1 MNVKFQAEMKEL
13 DEKFAAISEDEKRR
27 YDRHRFIRRATM
39 TYWSSTFA
47 VFYLFLILTS
57 YMESFFIS
65 NGIELPPEVFN
76 YIRDAVMIVA
86 PIFWTIYV
94 LKRDKT
100 KRYSYLFV
108 RDQWDSFLAFRIENF
123 ASIVLILYPILLII
137 GSFFVKDSGGE
148 YGVYA
153 FLYGL
158 VVAPICLLVFAVCYS
173 RNKSSYEPAPEGADL
188 RRESGLAA
196 QSAKSADER
205 LGELNDLDAEFDQ
218 IPWDLKNRYDVHR
231 LIRRASMAFIGFV
244 LMVSWF
250 ASFIGNILGV
260 AYLGV
265 VLILPYIF
273 TKIYLKS
280 YPTKKYSKF
289 FIKNQRLCL
298 MIFTVENLA
307 SIALI
312 LYPLVLIIAALIA
325 RNDEKTV
332 SLLLSGSNVLS
343 ACLVI
348 FAACYLFNRSTY
360 IPKDEA

>member
-13 DEKFAAISEDEKRR
+13 DEKFAAISEDAKRQ

-39 TYWSSTFA
+39 TYWSSTF
-47 VFYLFLILTS
+47 VFFYLFAMLAPYLK
-57 YMESFFIS
+57 SFFVNNS
-65 NGIELPPEVFN
+65 IELPPEFFRH
-76 YIRDAVMIVA
+76 IRGAVKIVV

-94 LKRDKT
+94 LRRDQT

-108 RDQWDSFLAFRIENF
+108 RDPWDSFLAFRIENF

-137 GSFFVKDSGGE
+137 GSFFVKDSGGGYAA
-148 YGVYA
+148 YG

-158 VVAPICLLVFAVCYS
+158 VVAPICLLVFAICYS

-188 RRESGLAA
+188 RRESGLA
-196 QSAKSADER
+196 QSAKSAEER

-218 IPWDLKNRYDVHR
+218 IPRHLKNRYDVHR
-231 LIRRASMAFIGFV
+231 LIRRASMAFIGFG
-244 LMVSWF
+244 LMVSYF
-250 ASFIGNILGV
+250 AYFLGNVLYGLVSLAAI
-260 AYLGV
+260 
-265 VLILPYIF
+265 LILPYFF

-298 MIFTVENLA
+298 VIFTVENLA

-312 LYPLVLIIAALIA
+312 LYPIVLMIAALIA
-325 RNDEKTV
+325 RNNEKTV
-332 SLLLSGSNVLS
+332 SLLLGSSNVLS
-343 ACLVI
+343 ACLLI

>member
-1 MNVKFQAEMKEL
+1 MNAKFQAEMKEL
-13 DEKFAAISEDEKRR
+13 DEKFAAISEDAKRR

-39 TYWSSTFA
+39 MYLSSTFA
-47 VFYLFLILTS
+47 VFYPFSILAS

-65 NGIELPPEVFN
+65 NDIELPPEVFS
-76 YIRDAVMIVA
+76 YIQGAVMIVA

-137 GSFFVKDSGGE
+137 GSFFVRDSGG

-173 RNKSSYEPAPEGADL
+173 RNKSSYEPAPEDADL

-196 QSAKSADER
+196 QSAKSAEEKLD
-205 LGELNDLDAEFDQ
+205 ELNDLDAEFDQ

-231 LIRRASMAFIGFV
+231 LIRRASMAFIGFG

-260 AYLGV
+260 AYLAV

-273 TKIYLKS
+273 TKIYIKS

-298 MIFTVENLA
+298 TIFTVENLA

-312 LYPLVLIIAALIA
+312 LYPLVLIIAVLIA
-325 RNDEKTV
+325 RNNEKTM

-343 ACLVI
+343 VCLVI

-360 IPKDEA
+360 IPKDSD

>member
-1 MNVKFQAEMKEL
+1 MNAKFQAEMKEL
-13 DEKFAAISEDEKRR
+13 DEKFAAIPEDAKRQ
-27 YDRHRFIRRATM
+27 YDRYRFIRRVTM

-47 VFYLFLILTS
+47 VFYLFSILAS

-65 NGIELPPEVFN
+65 NGIELPPEIFS
-76 YIRDAVMIVA
+76 YIRDAVKIVV

-94 LKRDKT
+94 LRRDQT

-123 ASIVLILYPILLII
+123 ASIVLISYPILLII

-158 VVAPICLLVFAVCYS
+158 VVVPICLLVFAVCYS
-173 RNKSSYEPAPEGADL
+173 RNKSSYEPAPEAADL
-188 RRESGLAA
+188 RRESGLAT

-218 IPWDLKNRYDVHR
+218 IPWDLKNRYDMHR
-231 LIRRASMAFIGFV
+231 LIRRTSMAFIGFT

-250 ASFIGNILGV
+250 AGFIGNILGV
-260 AYLGV
+260 AYLAV

-298 MIFTVENLA
+298 VIFTVENLA

-325 RNDEKTV
+325 RNDEKTM
-332 SLLLSGSNVLS
+332 SLLLGGSNVLS

>member
-13 DEKFAAISEDEKRR
+13 DEKFAEISEDAKRQ

-39 TYWSSTFA
+39 TYWSSTF
-47 VFYLFLILTS
+47 VFFYLFAMLAPYLK
-57 YMESFFIS
+57 SFFVN
-65 NGIELPPEVFN
+65 NGIELPPDFFS
-76 YIRDAVMIVA
+76 YIRGAVKIVA

-123 ASIVLILYPILLII
+123 ASIVLISYPILLII
-137 GSFFVKDSGGE
+137 GSFFVKDSGGGYAA
-148 YGVYA
+148 YG
-153 FLYGL
+153 FLYGFA
-158 VVAPICLLVFAVCYS
+158 VAPICLLVFAICYS

-188 RRESGLAA
+188 RRESGLA
-196 QSAKSADER
+196 QGAKSVEER

-231 LIRRASMAFIGFV
+231 LIRRASMAFIGFGF
-244 LMVSWF
+244 MVSYF
-250 ASFIGNILGV
+250 AYFLGNVLYGLVSLAAI
-260 AYLGV
+260 
-265 VLILPYIF
+265 LILPYFF

-312 LYPLVLIIAALIA
+312 LYPLVLMIAALIA
-325 RNDEKTV
+325 RNNEKTV
-332 SLLLSGSNVLS
+332 SLLLGGSNVLS

-348 FAACYLFNRSTY
+348 FAACYLLNRSTY

>member
-1 MNVKFQAEMKEL
+1 MNVKFQAEIKEL

-39 TYWSSTFA
+39 TYWSSTFV
-47 VFYLFLILTS
+47 VFYLFAMLAS
-57 YMESFFIS
+57 YLESFFIS
-65 NGIELPPEVFN
+65 NGIELSPEIFS
-76 YIRDAVMIVA
+76 YIRGFMMIALPVCV
-86 PIFWTIYV
+86 TIYV
-94 LKRDKT
+94 LRRDKT

-137 GSFFVKDSGGE
+137 GSFFVRDSGG

-173 RNKSSYEPAPEGADL
+173 RNKSSYEPAPEAADL

-196 QSAKSADER
+196 QSAKSAEEKLD
-205 LGELNDLDAEFDQ
+205 ELNDLDAEFDQ

-231 LIRRASMAFIGFV
+231 LIRRASMAFIGFG

-260 AYLGV
+260 AYLAV

-298 MIFTVENLA
+298 TIFTVENLA

-312 LYPLVLIIAALIA
+312 LYPLVLIVAVLIA
-325 RNDEKTV
+325 RNNEKTM

-343 ACLVI
+343 VCLVI

-360 IPKDEA
+360 IPKDSD

>member
-1 MNVKFQAEMKEL
+1 MNAKFQAEMKEL
-13 DEKFAAISEDEKRR
+13 DEKFAAIPEDAKRQ

-47 VFYLFLILTS
+47 VIYLFSILAS

-65 NGIELPPEVFN
+65 NGIELPPEIFS
-76 YIRDAVMIVA
+76 YIWDAVKIVV

-188 RRESGLAA
+188 RRESGLA
-196 QSAKSADER
+196 QSAKSAEER

-218 IPWDLKNRYDVHR
+218 IPRHLKNRYDVHR
-231 LIRRASMAFIGFV
+231 LIRRASMAFIGFG

-265 VLILPYIF
+265 VLILPYFF

-298 MIFTVENLA
+298 VIFTVENLA

-312 LYPLVLIIAALIA
+312 LYPIVLMIAALIA
-325 RNDEKTV
+325 RNNEKTV
-332 SLLLSGSNVLS
+332 SLLLSGSNILS

>member
-1 MNVKFQAEMKEL
+1 MNAKFQAEMKEL
-13 DEKFAAISEDEKRR
+13 DEKFAAISEDTKRR

-39 TYWSSTFA
+39 TYWSSTFV
-47 VFYLFLILTS
+47 VFYLFTILAS
-57 YMESFFIS
+57 YLELFFIS
-65 NGIELPPEVFN
+65 NDIELPPEVFS
-76 YIRDAVMIVA
+76 YIRGAVMIVA
-86 PIFWTIYV
+86 PIFWTFYV
-94 LKRDKT
+94 LRRDQT

-123 ASIVLILYPILLII
+123 ASIVLISYPILLII
-137 GSFFVKDSGGE
+137 GSFFVKDSGGGYAA
-148 YGVYA
+148 YG
-153 FLYGL
+153 FLYGFA
-158 VVAPICLLVFAVCYS
+158 VAPICLLVFAICYS

-188 RRESGLAA
+188 RRESGLA
-196 QSAKSADER
+196 QSAKSAEER

-218 IPWDLKNRYDVHR
+218 IPWHLKNRYDVHR

-260 AYLGV
+260 AYLAV

-273 TKIYLKS
+273 TKIYLES

-298 MIFTVENLA
+298 VIFTVENLA

-312 LYPLVLIIAALIA
+312 LYPLVLIVSALIA

-332 SLLLSGSNVLS
+332 SLLLGSSNVLS
-343 ACLVI
+343 ACLLI